1 MATPWTE
8 GRKRAFIVAVLRNG
22 TRRYPPKYET
32 LNEAKTEKKIN
43 KKTGRQAQHYAC
55 AVCQKDFPQKEVQV
69 DHKKPAVDPKT
80 GFISWDV
87 YIERLF
93 CGKENLQVLCKSCH
107 AIKTKEEKDLGVR
120 QKGERQ
126 SKSIKP
132 LKQKTVKSPSKAHL
146 VKKKPIT

>member
-93 CGKENLQVLCKSCH
+93 CGKENLQVLCKPCH
-107 AIKTKEEKDLGVR
+107 DAKTKGEREFA
-120 QKGERQ
+120 KGERQ
-126 SKSIKP
+126 SKLTKP
-132 LKQKTVKSPSKAHL
+132 LKPKKVPSSLKAPSR
-146 VKKKPIT
+146 KKKPTT